1 MWGSGAGEV
10 TSATLLDR
18 QGGSASSASRD
29 RDDPIPSTVD
39 KGTLSIISF
48 TLLLFLVRPFLTH
61 NQMPS
66 LPQEVAFLSDSQ
78 WPKCCLLN
86 QGVAH
91 TLSTILLEAFWAGLR
106 CRPCPL
112 AHTTGSSL
120 TT

>member
-1 MWGSGAGEV
+1 MWVSGAGEV
-10 TSATLLDR
+10 TSATPPDR
-18 QGGSASSASRD
+18 QGKRASSASCD
-29 RDDPIPSTVD
+29 RDDPVPSTVD
-39 KGTLSIISF
+39 KGTLSIIS
-48 TLLLFLVRPFLTH
+48 LIPLLFLVRPSLTH

-66 LPQEVAFLSDSQ
+66 LLQEVAFLSDSQ

-91 TLSTILLEAFWAGLR
+91 APSTILLEAFWAGLR